1 MNVGS
6 SALKLLASR
15 SASSLLFFLGITIFA
30 RRLPADEFGVFFL
43 YLATVGV
50 MTVLADFGTCGAL
63 EKRLSEG
70 EQRADVLGS
79 ALALKLGL
87 LAVLVGGI
95 LLAAPFVNAYVGT
108 DIAVFLVVGLPAT
121 EFARFYVHA
130 VRGELRVGRTAPI
143 QFARRVVWIGV
154 GFVLVRAGYGVDGI
168 IVGII
173 CGRFVEG
180 LLAFWQSN
188 TPVGLPS
195 VDAIRSLFAFS
206 KYQTVLSVGGRFY
219 QWMDVLIIGVFLP
232 KLYVSSYELAWQVTL
247 LVLLVSK
254 SLELTLFPAISSLHT
269 NAEPERIRVTVT
281 KAFGFAMFVSIP
293 AIVGAAL
300 YADAILRFVFGPA
313 YAFAAVVLVVLMVEK
328 AFQSFND
335 VTNAALRG
343 IDSPELPAKATV
355 LSIAVNL
362 VLSPLLIVTVGFV
375 GVAIGTT
382 TAWLLN
388 GLLQF
393 RYLRRHVDVAFPTRL
408 FGWYWV
414 GALLMG
420 LALLALEASFPVTGL
435 TSLTAHVG
443 VGALAYVTAVSFVPR
458 VRRDILRPGLD
469 AVFPTETTPASSNR
483 E

>member
-15 SASSLLFFLGITIFA
+15 SASSFLFFLGITLFA
-30 RRLPADEFGVFFL
+30 RRLPPDEFGVFFL

-50 MTVLADFGTCGAL
+50 MTILADFGTCGAL

-70 EQRADVLGS
+70 GPRADILGS
-79 ALALKLGL
+79 ALAFKAGL

-95 LLAAPFVNAYVGT
+95 LLAGPVINAYAGT
-108 DIAVFLVVGLPAT
+108 DIALFLAVGLPAT

-130 VRGELRVGRTAPI
+130 VRGELRVGLTAPI
-143 QFARRVVWIGV
+143 QFARRVIWIGV

-168 IVGII
+168 IVGLI

-180 LLAFWQSN
+180 LLAFWQSD
-188 TPVGLPS
+188 TSAGSPS
-195 VDAIRSLFAFS
+195 VEAVRSLFSFS

-219 QWMDVLIIGVFLP
+219 QWMDTLIIGFFLP
-232 KLYVSSYELAWQVTL
+232 NLFVSSYELAWQVTL

-254 SLELTLFPAISSLHT
+254 SLELTLFPAISSLH
-269 NAEPERIRVTVT
+269 ADAKLERIRATVT
-281 KAFGFAMFVSIP
+281 KAFGYAMVVSIP

-300 YADAILRFVFGPA
+300 YAEEILRFVFGPA
-313 YAFAAVVLVVLMVEK
+313 YAFAGVVLVVLMVEK

-335 VTNAALRG
+335 VTIAALRG

-362 VLSPLLIVTVGFV
+362 VLSPLLILNVGFV

-382 TAWLLN
+382 TAWLMN

-393 RYLRRHVDVAFPTRL
+393 RYLRRHVDVVFPARL

-420 LALLALEASFPVTGL
+420 VALLALETNFPVTGL
-435 TSLTAHVG
+435 ASLIVHVG
-443 VGALAYVTAVSFVPR
+443 VGTLVYFSALSFVPR
-458 VRRDILRPGLD
+458 VRRDILGPGLH
-469 AVFPTETTPASSNR
+469 AIVPAATTPSSSNR